1 MQHNKLREGT
11 VCDKV
16 HTILKCT
23 GCCWVLKLRQISLS
37 QKKVNLSSGCRN
49 AQAVKPLP
57 VHITEKYV
65 MDNTKS
71 L

>member
-1 MQHNKLREGT
+1 M
-11 VCDKV
+11 
-16 HTILKCT
+16 
-23 GCCWVLKLRQISLS
+23 RQISLS

-57 VHITEKYV
+57 KHITETYI

-71 L
+71 LQEPISTNKG